1 MTTHTMFDGRLQV
14 YRRADHGPWQA
25 AARVGGQRF
34 RQTTGEMALDRAKD
48 VAEEWYLDLRGKL
61 RTGRLQP
68 VAPKE
73 KTFSDA
79 AQAYL
84 REVRVLAASVRSP
97 AYIKNLE
104 MRMNA
109 HVLPFFKDKPLSA
122 VNKGLVQS
130 YRVKRAEE
138 TIARTAVKGKDG
150 APDTP
155 GHPPARSTM
164 LQEIVIIRQ
173 VLKHAEGI
181 GWIPYVPNLSTPYM
195 TQGKRGRRAWFSHD
209 EYKQLYQ
216 ATRRRITEGTRRGW
230 KPRYEDLHD
239 FVIVMANTGLRPDE
253 AWNLEFRDVH
263 IEDDYATQETLLVI
277 DVRGKTGVGYC
288 KSMPGAVHP
297 FQTLRKRRVQQLKDE
312 GKSAEQIERQLPL
325 LKVFPAYSRDLFNK
339 ILVEENL
346 KFDRDGQRRTA
357 YSLRHT
363 YISMRL
369 MEGANIHQIANNC
382 RTSVQMIEQFYAA
395 HIKDRLDASAINV
408 MRPKAA
414 RKAARK
420 SAPKEQSAP
429 QAHH

>member
-1 MTTHTMFDGRLQV
+1 MTTHEMFDGRLQI
-14 YRRADHGPWQA
+14 YRRAEHGPWQA

-68 VAPKE
+68 VAPRE
-73 KTFSDA
+73 KTFGEA
-79 AQAYL
+79 AEAYL
-84 REVRVLAASVRSP
+84 REARVLAASVRSP
-97 AYIKNLE
+97 GYVKMME
-104 MRMNA
+104 MRMNV

-138 TIARTAVKGKDG
+138 TIKKTTVKGQDG
-150 APDTP
+150 APDRP
-155 GHPPARSTM
+155 GKPPARSTM
-164 LQEIVIIRQ
+164 LQEIVTIRQ
-173 VLKHAEGI
+173 VLKHAEGQ
-181 GWIPYVPNLSTPYM
+181 GWIPYLPNLSTPYM
-195 TQGKRGRRAWFSHD
+195 TQGKKGRRAWFSHE
-209 EYKQLYQ
+209 EYARLHK
-216 ATRRRITEGTRRGW
+216 ATRRRITEGKRRGW
-230 KPRYEDLHD
+230 KSQYEDLHD
-239 FVIVMANTGLRPDE
+239 FVIFMANTGVRPDE

-263 IEDDYATQETLLVI
+263 VEDDYATKATILVI
-277 DVRGKTGVGYC
+277 DVRGKVGVGYC
-288 KSMPGAVHP
+288 KSMPGAVYP
-297 FQTLRKRRVQQLKDE
+297 YEQLRKRREQKLQDS
-312 GKSAEQIERQLPL
+312 GKSDDDIARLLPTM
-325 LKVFPAYSRDLFNK
+325 KVFPTFNRDLFNK
-339 ILVEENL
+339 ILAEENL
-346 KFDRDGQRRTA
+346 KFDRDGKRRTA

-382 RTSVQMIEQFYAA
+382 RTSVQMIEEHYAA

-420 SAPKEQSAP
+420 GAPKDQSAP
-429 QAHH
+429 